1 MAVTDA
7 GADPNA
13 SARRNALILAAGQ
26 ALCGASAPIVIS
38 QGGFAGTY
46 LLGEGAA
53 LATAPVT
60 AYNVGVWMGAV
71 PAAMLMARV
80 GRRNGFVSGALF
92 AATGALLAAWA
103 LVGGSFWLLI
113 AALVAVGMGGAFTQQ
128 YRFAAADEGTEDFKP
143 RAIAWVLAGGLFA
156 AVIGPQ
162 IANNFGDLLAPVQF
176 AGAFLGGA
184 AVLVVGAVVLS
195 FLSLRAPS
203 ALAKGELAADA
214 RTGRPLRAIAAQP
227 RFKVAVLCAVAS
239 YALMSFIMTGAPL
252 AMVDCGHSAIDST
265 NGIQWH
271 VMAMFGPSFFTG
283 NLIARFGK
291 ERIVV
296 AGMAILAVCA
306 VTFLAGLSLANFW
319 IGLVLLGVGWNFG
332 FIGATAMLTDCYRPE
347 ERARAQGLNDFLVF
361 GSVALASLMSGF
373 TLNTFGW
380 DWLNWIV
387 FPVVA
392 LCLFALAWQRR
403 FHDRAGATG

>member
-1 MAVTDA
+1 MALADA
-7 GADPNA
+7 ETRADPNA
-13 SARRNALILAAGQ
+13 GARRNALILAAGQ

-60 AYNVGVWMGAV
+60 AYNVGVWVGAV

-92 AATGALLAAWA
+92 AAAGSLCAAWA

-113 AALVAVGMGGAFTQQ
+113 AALVAVGIGGSFTQQ
-128 YRFAAADEGTEDFKP
+128 YRFAAADEGTEAFKP

-156 AVIGPQ
+156 AIIGPQ
-162 IANNFGDLLAPVQF
+162 IANWLGDALAPVLY

-184 AVLVVGAVVLS
+184 AVLVVGAIVLS
-195 FLSLRAPS
+195 FLRFERPKTTAQT
-203 ALAKGELAADA
+203 AAA
-214 RTGRPLRAIAAQP
+214 AGGRPLAEIATQP
-227 RFKVAVLCAVAS
+227 RFMVAVLCAVAS

-252 AMVDCGHSAIDST
+252 AMVACGHSAIDST

-319 IGLVLLGVGWNFG
+319 IGLILLGVGWNFG

-361 GSVALASLMSGF
+361 GSVAFASLMSGL
-373 TLNTFGW
+373 TLNTLGW
-380 DWLNWIV
+380 DWLNWVV

-392 LCLFALAWQRR
+392 LCLLALAWQRR
-403 FHDRAGATG
+403 VHGRAAAG